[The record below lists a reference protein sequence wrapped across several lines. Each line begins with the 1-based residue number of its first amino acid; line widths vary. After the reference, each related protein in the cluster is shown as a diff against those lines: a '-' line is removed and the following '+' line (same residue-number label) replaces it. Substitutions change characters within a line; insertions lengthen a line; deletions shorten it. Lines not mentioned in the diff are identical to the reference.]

1 MYYDYSDNINPQP
14 SNYETSSA
22 PFRPNNSGNGRS
34 RCWCDP
40 CNPCPPS
47 SCCPPSGPTGPT
59 GPMGPQG
66 PMGPRG
72 CPGAPGPAGP
82 TGAMGPQGY
91 VGPTGPTGPT
101 GPQGIPG
108 ITGATGTAGPT
119 GPQGP
124 QGIPGPTGPRGVTGT
139 TGAAETITIRNTVT
153 SEPETPAAV
162 VDITG
167 SPDHIL
173 DFYLPRGATGATG
186 ATGAAGPAG
195 ATGATGNTGAEGPA
209 GAIGATGPTGATGA
223 AGPAGATGAT
233 GDTGAEGPAGPT
245 GATGDTGAE
254 GPVGPTG
261 ETGPTGAAATIT
273 IGSVTTGDPGTE
285 ASVTNSGTSED
296 AVFDFVIPRGEPGGG
311 GAPEVL
317 ATVDTTPQPTSAN
330 GALIFNE
337 TPLVSGTAITHT
349 AGSPDVQ
356 INQPG
361 IYQAFFTGTVL
372 IDAGTTIPST
382 LTVQLT
388 LNGVPITGAV
398 ARHTFT
404 ASNEEVTL
412 SMNAPFPVT
421 GAGTLEVVTS
431 DAGYTFE
438 DASLTVVRLGD
449 STNFRTAV

>member
-1 MYYDYSDNINPQP
+1 MIVG
-14 SNYETSSA
+14 
-22 PFRPNNSGNGRS
+22 FLIIH
-34 RCWCDP
+34 
-40 CNPCPPS
+40 
-47 SCCPPSGPTGPT
+47 
-59 GPMGPQG
+59 
-66 PMGPRG
+66 
-72 CPGAPGPAGP
+72 GA
-82 TGAMGPQGY
+82 
-91 VGPTGPTGPT
+91 TGPTGPT

-195 ATGATGNTGAEGPA
+195 ATGATGNTGAEGP
-209 GAIGATGPTGATGA
+209 
-223 AGPAGATGAT
+223 
-233 GDTGAEGPAGPT
+233 
-245 GATGDTGAE
+245 
-254 GPVGPTG
+254 VGPTG

-317 ATVDTTPQPTSAN
+317 ATVDTTPQPTLAN

>member
-1 MYYDYSDNINPQP
+1 MFYNYPNG
-14 SNYETSSA
+14 SNC
-22 PFRPNNSGNGRS
+22 GNTPGG
-34 RCWCDP
+34 
-40 CNPCPPS
+40 CNPDEAAFDECRCPGAGGCAPRGCN
-47 SCCPPSGPTGPT
+47 CCCNRGPT
-59 GPMGPQG
+59 GPQG

-72 CPGAPGPAGP
+72 CPGPQGPIGPRGYPGPQGPVGPAGP
-82 TGAMGPQGY
+82 RGPQGFPGIP
-91 VGPTGPTGPT
+91 GPTGPTGPT
-101 GPQGIPG
+101 GSNGMN
-108 ITGATGTAGPT
+108 GAMGP
-119 GPQGP
+119 
-124 QGIPGPTGPRGVTGT
+124 
-139 TGAAETITIRNTVT
+139 
-153 SEPETPAAV
+153 
-162 VDITG
+162 
-167 SPDHIL
+167 
-173 DFYLPRGATGATG
+173 
-186 ATGAAGPAG
+186 
-195 ATGATGNTGAEGPA
+195 
-209 GAIGATGPTGATGA
+209 TGPTGANGMNGAMGPTG
-223 AGPAGATGAT
+223 PT
-233 GDTGAEGPAGPT
+233 GPT

>member
-1 MYYDYSDNINPQP
+1 MKALRKQKIETANIQVGDQMVIPLAELGEFTATAHKVTDEGVMFIFDEYVTCRPMNNCSTNKGGFEKSDLKKWMDTVLFMAFPEELRDKIYGLTIPTVGQIVGHEDEWDNKNLEPDSDEQLPLMKECKNRIACFEDQLTWGWLRNATK
-14 SNYETSSA
+14 EGFSSA
-22 PFRPNNSGNGRS
+22 YFADVYYHGNTLSGGASTSYGVRPEFWLVKPESRGPVPRRSGRYP
-34 RCWCDP
+34 WDFD
-40 CNPCPPS
+40 
-47 SCCPPSGPTGPT
+47 
-59 GPMGPQG
+59 
-66 PMGPRG
+66 
-72 CPGAPGPAGP
+72 AGSEDILHYCQNDV
-82 TGAMGPQGY
+82 M
-91 VGPTGPTGPT
+91 
-101 GPQGIPG
+101 
-108 ITGATGTAGPT
+108 ITKEAALKMEIWNKENEIDTLRKEIEKLEKYKQYDKAT
-119 GPQGP
+119 
-124 QGIPGPTGPRGVTGT
+124 
-139 TGAAETITIRNTVT
+139 AETKVIMDSFVR
-153 SEPETPAAV
+153 
-162 VDITG
+162 
-167 SPDHIL
+167 
-173 DFYLPRGATGATG
+173 
-186 ATGAAGPAG
+186 AGF
-195 ATGATGNTGAEGPA
+195 
-209 GAIGATGPTGATGA
+209 
-223 AGPAGATGAT
+223 
-233 GDTGAEGPAGPT
+233 
-245 GATGDTGAE
+245 
-254 GPVGPTG
+254 
-261 ETGPTGAAATIT
+261 
-273 IGSVTTGDPGTE
+273 TE
-285 ASVTNSGTSED
+285 NQA
-296 AVFDFVIPRGEPGGG
+296 
-311 GAPEVL
+311 
-317 ATVDTTPQPTSAN
+317 SAN

>member
-195 ATGATGNTGAEGPA
+195 ATGATGNTGAEGP
-209 GAIGATGPTGATGA
+209 
-223 AGPAGATGAT
+223 
-233 GDTGAEGPAGPT
+233 
-245 GATGDTGAE
+245 
-254 GPVGPTG
+254 VGPTG

-431 DAGYTFE
+431 DAGYTFA

>member
-1 MYYDYSDNINPQP
+1 MIWDQ
-14 SNYETSSA
+14 
-22 PFRPNNSGNGRS
+22 R
-34 RCWCDP
+34 
-40 CNPCPPS
+40 
-47 SCCPPSGPTGPT
+47 GPT
-59 GPMGPQG
+59 
-66 PMGPRG
+66 
-72 CPGAPGPAGP
+72 
-82 TGAMGPQGY
+82 
-91 VGPTGPTGPT
+91 
-101 GPQGIPG
+101 
-108 ITGATGTAGPT
+108 
-119 GPQGP
+119 
-124 QGIPGPTGPRGVTGT
+124 
-139 TGAAETITIRNTVT
+139 
-153 SEPETPAAV
+153 
-162 VDITG
+162 
-167 SPDHIL
+167 
-173 DFYLPRGATGATG
+173 
-186 ATGAAGPAG
+186 
-195 ATGATGNTGAEGPA
+195 
-209 GAIGATGPTGATGA
+209 
-223 AGPAGATGAT
+223 
-233 GDTGAEGPAGPT
+233 
-245 GATGDTGAE
+245 
-254 GPVGPTG
+254 GPTG

>member
-173 DFYLPRGATGATG
+173 DFYLPRGA
-186 ATGAAGPAG
+186 
-195 ATGATGNTGAEGPA
+195 
-209 GAIGATGPTGATGA
+209 
-223 AGPAGATGAT
+223 
-233 GDTGAEGPAGPT
+233 T